1 MPTVCALS
9 GKNSGF
15 CGAGDVKRCRSRA
28 DRPAAFTDSRPQE
41 DTVRSSILPPWF
53 IGSLTLGLMIV
64 VLCFWFIVMLPGVLL
79 RAVPIYRV
87 QRLASRFCVQ
97 MATNWVG
104 TNARLLRLLHPVQ
117 WQIDL
122 EGELDLSRSYLL
134 IANHQS
140 WADIL
145 ILFDVFHRKTPFAR
159 FFMKRDL
166 LYVPIVGQV
175 CWAMDMP
182 FMTRKSGAADLETM
196 RRTCEVYREVP
207 VTVVNF
213 LEGTR
218 FTPHKHASTSSPY
231 SRLLKPKAGGIAY
244 TLNAMGDQFAGII
257 DVTLVYQPTTRALAW
272 SWLCGEQ
279 GQARLHIKVRPVP
292 QHLLAAGGAGREQV
306 QGWVHEV
313 WQEKDGRLTMAS

>member
-1 MPTVCALS
+1 MRSLIPAWLIGTVT
-9 GKNSGF
+9 
-15 CGAGDVKRCRSRA
+15 
-28 DRPAAFTDSRPQE
+28 FT
-41 DTVRSSILPPWF
+41 
-53 IGSLTLGLMIV
+53 LMI
-64 VLCFWFIVMLPGVLL
+64 LAITFWFIVMLPFVLL
-79 RAVPIYRV
+79 RAVPVYRV
-87 QRLASRFCVQ
+87 QRLTSRICVGI
-97 MATNWVG
+97 ATLWVA
-104 TNARLLRLLHPVQ
+104 TDARILRFMHDVD
-117 WQIDL
+117 WQIDI
-122 EGELDLSRSYLL
+122 EGDLDLKKSYLL

-145 ILFDVFHRKTPFAR
+145 ILFDVFHRRTPFAR

-166 LYVPIVGQV
+166 LWVPIVGQV

-182 FMTRKSGAADLETM
+182 FMTRKSGSADLETT
-196 RRTCEVYREVP
+196 RRACEVYREVP

-218 FTPHKHASTSSPY
+218 FTPHKHSSTGSPY
-231 SRLLKPKAGGIAY
+231 TRLLKPKAGGIAY

-279 GQARLHIKVRPVP
+279 GHTKLHIKVRPVP
-292 QHLLAAGGAGREQV
+292 AHLLQGAAREHV

-313 WQEKDGRLTMAS
+313 WQEKDSRLTTAP